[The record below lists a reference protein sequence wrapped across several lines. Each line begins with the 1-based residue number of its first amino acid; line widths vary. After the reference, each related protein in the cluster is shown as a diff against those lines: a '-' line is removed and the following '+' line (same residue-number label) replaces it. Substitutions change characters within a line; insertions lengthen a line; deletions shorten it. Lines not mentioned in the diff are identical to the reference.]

1 MLEFKGNKNP
11 DSTTKRNLAFW
22 KGHAVAMRNAIDMA
36 TVVTTLRLP
45 TSAPASATITS
56 KAWSSAEIRWRVYLF
71 ASKITIT
78 LQTKR

>member
-1 MLEFKGNKNP
+1 
-11 DSTTKRNLAFW
+11 
-22 KGHAVAMRNAIDMA
+22 MRNAIDMA